1 MGGSPVKNAYG
12 KYQSVII
19 SALSRERAAE
29 KARELAAGILCT
41 SEGNRPCGR
50 CAACGKVARNTHP
63 DVVFVNRLP
72 DAKGSLKSGITV
84 DQIRE
89 ISADAYILPNEADR
103 KVYIISEA
111 EKMNVSAQ
119 NAALKLLEEPPNGAV
134 LLLCTE
140 NPSALLPTVRSRCTE
155 INVNGDRDG
164 SGEEAE
170 ETASEYLRLLA
181 ANDRAGLVAFCFKN
195 DNMTGDRFLDFIC
208 CVREQVTDMLCGRRD
223 DEAMDSVMLTA
234 AAELAE
240 KCIRYRQYNVS
251 VKMLFGTLAAGTP
264 QKGNKQ

>member
-1 MGGSPVKNAYG
+1 
-12 KYQSVII
+12 
-19 SALSRERAAE
+19 
-29 KARELAAGILCT
+29 
-41 SEGNRPCGR
+41 
-50 CAACGKVARNTHP
+50 
-63 DVVFVNRLP
+63 
-72 DAKGSLKSGITV
+72 
-84 DQIRE
+84 
-89 ISADAYILPNEADR
+89 
-103 KVYIISEA
+103 
-111 EKMNVSAQ
+111 MNVSAQ

-134 LLLCTE
+134 LFLCTE
-140 NPSALLPTVRSRCTE
+140 HPSALLPTVRSRCAE
-155 INVNGDRDG
+155 IIVNGERDG

-195 DNMTGDRFLDFIC
+195 ENMTGDRFLDFIC
-208 CVREQVTDMLCGRRD
+208 SVREQVTDMLCGRRD

-264 QKGNKQ
+264 RKGNKQ